1 MTRVV
6 GALAAV
12 YLVTALSVTAQPK
25 TGREI
30 FRFDTFG
37 DEQLWTTTLQ
47 MHTVIPSL
55 TPRAVLGL
63 GLKVDVEALP
73 LSVITALKAN
83 PALLDSAPVT
93 LQLLRLNAVVGV
105 IGRVG
110 SDDTLQSV
118 GITCALCHSTVDD
131 SFAPGVG
138 RRLDGWPN
146 RTLKVGDI
154 IASSPVL
161 TEAQRAVYKSWKPGF
176 YDPRFT
182 AFKGIEEGFEILNPT
197 SFPVVIPPAYGLRG
211 VEFETFTGDGP
222 ISYWNAYVGITQMG
236 GRGDFHDPRIP
247 LTVDQP
253 PPDRVTPQLP
263 ALLDY
268 QLSLRAPDPPK
279 GSFNVVAAQRGR
291 QLFNGQARC
300 DACHTP
306 PHFTDVLRGPGGRA
320 VPFLHAPAET
330 QMEPEYA
337 SRSVTGQYRTTPLGG
352 IWQHPPYFHDGSAP
366 DLPAVVSH
374 YNRVLSLGL
383 SEAQKADLVEYLKSL

>member
-12 YLVTALSVTAQPK
+12 YLITALSVTAQPRHGK
-25 TGREI
+25 EI

-55 TPRAVLGL
+55 TPRAALGL

-73 LSVITALKAN
+73 QHVITALQAN
-83 PALLDSAPVT
+83 PALLDSTAVT
-93 LQLLRLNAVVGV
+93 IQLLRLNAVVGV
-105 IGRVG
+105 IGTVG
-110 SDDTLQSV
+110 SDDTLQKV

-138 RRLDGWPN
+138 SRLDGWPN
-146 RTLKVGDI
+146 RSLQVGEI

-161 TEAQRAVYKSWKPGF
+161 TDAQKAVYRSWKPGF
-176 YDPRFT
+176 YDPRLT
-182 AFKGIEEGFEILNPT
+182 AFNGSSFEILNPT
-197 SFPVVIPPAYGLRG
+197 GFPVVIPPAYGLRG
-211 VEFETFTGDGP
+211 VGFETFTGDGP

-236 GRGDFHDPRIP
+236 GHGDFQDLRIP

-253 PPDRVTPQLP
+253 PPDLVTPQLP
-263 ALLDY
+263 ALLAY

-291 QLFNGQARC
+291 HLFNGQARC

-306 PHFTDVLRGPGGRA
+306 PHFTDVLRGPSRD
-320 VPFLHAPAET
+320 VPFLHPPSET
-330 QMEPEYA
+330 RMESEYA
-337 SRSVTGQYRTTPLGG
+337 SRSVTGQYRTTPLRG
-352 IWQHPPYFHDGSAP
+352 IWQHPPYFHDGSAA
-366 DLPAVVSH
+366 DLLAVVNH
-374 YNRVLSLGL
+374 YNQALSLGL
-383 SEAQKADLVEYLKSL
+383 SDAQKADLVEYLKSL